1 MTRSELRVQVMDRAG
16 GRCEFPACSLP
27 GELQMAHLRGSGM
40 GGSKYRDTL
49 ENLAALCPY
58 HHDWLDGRLLA
69 NGRRFDNEVVLR
81 AALAREWSGR
91 R

>member
-1 MTRSELRVQVMDRAG
+1 MERAG
-16 GRCEFPACSLP
+16 GRCEFPRCTMP
-27 GELQMAHLRGSGM
+27 GALQMAHLVGSGM

-49 ENLAALCPY
+49 ENLAALCPH

-69 NGRRFDNEVVLR
+69 NGRRFENEQVLR
-81 AALAREWSGR
+81 AALDREWAGR